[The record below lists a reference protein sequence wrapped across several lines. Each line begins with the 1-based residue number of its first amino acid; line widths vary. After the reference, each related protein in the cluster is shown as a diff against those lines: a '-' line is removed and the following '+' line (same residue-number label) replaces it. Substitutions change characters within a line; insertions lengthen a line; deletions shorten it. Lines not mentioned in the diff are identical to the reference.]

1 MRRAVKS
8 KSMVSEEIHLNDGL
22 EAAGVAVVETDLGEL
37 IVQLAHDHPSHIIAP
52 IIHKSREDIAELFK
66 SAAGATDDDVSD
78 VAHMTA
84 FARTRLRSEFINADM
99 GISGANFGVAE
110 TGSICLVTN
119 EGNGRLTTTVP
130 RVHVALMGIERIVPT
145 IADLGTMLRVLARSA
160 TGQPLSVY
168 SNILSGPRRTTDDE
182 TQSEPDGPDE
192 LHVVLVDNGRSE
204 LLGGELAEIL
214 YCIRCGACLN
224 ACPVYQSIGG
234 HAYGSVYPGP
244 VGAVLTPAL
253 QGLGAF
259 GELPQAS
266 SLCGACREVCPVR
279 IDIPRMLLALRR
291 RSVQEIGAPAWIRY
305 GMRAYAAAATRPAL
319 FRFAVR
325 ASRVRSWSPC
335 AARMGDAFARSAQR
349 LDVDPRFSSV
359 RQAHVPGSM
368 AIGSASAVSID
379 EAILRQL
386 RARIARG
393 AGTHAPHGHQAKLL
407 PASHCAAPSEGG
419 VNRPVSPFTTAWES
433 LAVSF
438 TTRTAPP
445 TPFRSSRR
453 SAAVLVPHRR
463 CRGASRTWE
472 CLGSSMDCGVRYR
485 ERLRMAPRR
494 SLRTR
499 RTACGTRAHQGGC
512 HRRVRRHRR
521 ERHCRARVGSRS
533 SATGVAAAADPRD
546 AAPRLTHARVA
557 ARFPGCRTHNR

>member
-1 MRRAVKS
+1 
-8 KSMVSEEIHLNDGL
+8 
-22 EAAGVAVVETDLGEL
+22 
-37 IVQLAHDHPSHIIAP
+37 
-52 IIHKSREDIAELFK
+52 
-66 SAAGATDDDVSD
+66 
-78 VAHMTA
+78 
-84 FARTRLRSEFINADM
+84 
-99 GISGANFGVAE
+99 VAE

-130 RVHVALMGIERIVPT
+130 RIHVALMGIERIVPN
-145 IADLGTMLRVLARSA
+145 IEDLGTMLRVLARSA

-182 TQSEPDGPDE
+182 TLSEPDGPDE

-253 QGLGAF
+253 QGLGVF

-325 ASRVRSWSPC
+325 ASR
-335 AARMGDAFARSAQR
+335 AALGLLARRGWVTRLPGPLSGWTSTRDFPAFAKRTFQDQWRSGARQR
-349 LDVDPRFSSV
+349 
-359 RQAHVPGSM
+359 
-368 AIGSASAVSID
+368 
-379 EAILRQL
+379 
-386 RARIARG
+386 
-393 AGTHAPHGHQAKLL
+393 
-407 PASHCAAPSEGG
+407 
-419 VNRPVSPFTTAWES
+419 
-433 LAVSF
+433 
-438 TTRTAPP
+438 
-445 TPFRSSRR
+445 
-453 SAAVLVPHRR
+453 
-463 CRGASRTWE
+463 
-472 CLGSSMDCGVRYR
+472 
-485 ERLRMAPRR
+485 
-494 SLRTR
+494 
-499 RTACGTRAHQGGC
+499 
-512 HRRVRRHRR
+512 
-521 ERHCRARVGSRS
+521 
-533 SATGVAAAADPRD
+533 
-546 AAPRLTHARVA
+546 
-557 ARFPGCRTHNR
+557 

>member
-1 MRRAVKS
+1 MSHPVTFYSRAAAATADTALQAKMQRATTRLTTSRQASFAAWPEGDAVRDRAREIRADVIAHLDRYLAQFAAAVEQRGGHVHWAATAADAVAIVTRIATERSVRRAVKS
-8 KSMVSEEIHLNDGL
+8 KSMVSEEIRLNDGL
-22 EAAGVAVVETDLGEL
+22 EAAGVTVVETDLGEWV
-37 IVQLAHDHPSHIIAP
+37 VQLAHDHPSHIIAP
-52 IIHKSREDIAELFK
+52 IIHKSREDIAELFR
-66 SAAGATDDDVSD
+66 STAGATDEDVSD

-84 FARTRLRSEFINADM
+84 FARRQLRSEFIDADM

-130 RVHVALMGIERIVPT
+130 RIHVALMGMERIVPT

-168 SNILSGPRRTTDDE
+168 SNILTGPRRVGSDQ

-253 QGLGAF
+253 QGLGVF

-279 IDIPRMLLALRR
+279 IDIPRMLLALRQQ
-291 RSVQEIGAPAWIRY
+291 SVREVGAPAWISQ

-319 FRFAVR
+319 FRLAVR
-325 ASRVRSWSPC
+325 ASRTALGLVARQGWVKRLPGPL
-335 AARMGDAFARSAQR
+335 AAWTATRDFPAFAKRTFQEQWQAG
-349 LDVDPRFSSV
+349 V
-359 RQAHVPGSM
+359 RQ
-368 AIGSASAVSID
+368 
-379 EAILRQL
+379 R
-386 RARIARG
+386 
-393 AGTHAPHGHQAKLL
+393 
-407 PASHCAAPSEGG
+407 
-419 VNRPVSPFTTAWES
+419 
-433 LAVSF
+433 
-438 TTRTAPP
+438 
-445 TPFRSSRR
+445 
-453 SAAVLVPHRR
+453 
-463 CRGASRTWE
+463 
-472 CLGSSMDCGVRYR
+472 
-485 ERLRMAPRR
+485 
-494 SLRTR
+494 
-499 RTACGTRAHQGGC
+499 
-512 HRRVRRHRR
+512 
-521 ERHCRARVGSRS
+521 
-533 SATGVAAAADPRD
+533 
-546 AAPRLTHARVA
+546 
-557 ARFPGCRTHNR
+557 